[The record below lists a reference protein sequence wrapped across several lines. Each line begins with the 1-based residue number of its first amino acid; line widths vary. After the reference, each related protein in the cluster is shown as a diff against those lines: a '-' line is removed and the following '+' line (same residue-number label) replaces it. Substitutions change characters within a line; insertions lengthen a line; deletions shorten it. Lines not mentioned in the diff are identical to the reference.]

1 MMNKEER
8 ARIYKYIELNNQLLI
23 RSLASNDLHHAAQ
36 AIQNTYDWQSEL
48 GMPPEAPLTGIVN
61 LKLRVD
67 SLLDKMTN
75 EHALYNYVIKSGE
88 DQKNSKVTKR
98 DF

>member
-1 MMNKEER
+1 MMNREKFD
-8 ARIYKYIELNNQLLI
+8 RINKYIEFNDQLLI
-23 RSLASNDLHHAAQ
+23 RSLINSDLHHAAQ
-36 AIQNTYDWQSEL
+36 AIQNTYDWLSEL
-48 GMPPEAPLTGIVN
+48 GMPPEAPLTGIVD

-75 EHALYNYVIKSGE
+75 EHALYNYVIKKE
-88 DQKNSKVTKR
+88 EEENSKVEKH